1 MGERLIDITFNVYNH
16 VFLLDRRMWLHVAE
30 FELKTILS

>member
-16 VFLLDRRMWLHVAE
+16 VFLLDRMMWLHVAA
-30 FELKTILS
+30 F